1 MFGILTGLL
10 AVASATP
17 IFNASVTEGSMN
29 ATWGGNEVGI
39 IPVTNMGCWSVKLEA
54 DETFVATWKLAQWGR
69 EHHIGAG
76 AIHGE
81 YYGLAA
87 TWVCNCKHFVKDH
100 VVAAELDEARK
111 RLDFECGPNMAGW
124 VWSKPWQKSINCIN
138 SWRGRQIEDE
148 GGFGG
153 SVSWFL
159 PLAPRKGRVAG

>member
-81 YYGLAA
+81 YYGNYLSPRLH
-87 TWVCNCKHFVKDH
+87 CKPRPPFLTLRPASRRLSRQYLSVLVSGKDY
-100 VVAAELDEARK
+100 
-111 RLDFECGPNMAGW
+111 F
-124 VWSKPWQKSINCIN
+124 
-138 SWRGRQIEDE
+138 
-148 GGFGG
+148 
-153 SVSWFL
+153 
-159 PLAPRKGRVAG
+159 APV